1 MLCYIYSCYEG
12 RNLRFYCDN
21 KRSLYRAVINGLF
34 PGEVWVSGAA
44 GRRRMSPVPR
54 LGLARLAGVTVL
66 LASIATATAEDTE
79 LTTAAT
85 DQHTVST
92 D

>member
-1 MLCYIYSCYEG
+1 MDYIFS
-12 RNLRFYCDN
+12 
-21 KRSLYRAVINGLF
+21 
-34 PGEVWVSGAA
+34 GEVWVSGEAE

-54 LGLARLAGVTVL
+54 LGLARLVGVTVL
-66 LASIATATAEDTE
+66 LASIAAAAAEDTE

-92 D
+92 YRHFLCEM

>member
-1 MLCYIYSCYEG
+1 MS
-12 RNLRFYCDN
+12 
-21 KRSLYRAVINGLF
+21 
-34 PGEVWVSGAA
+34 GEE

-54 LGLARLAGVTVL
+54 LGLVRLAGVTVL

-92 D
+92 YRYF